1 MKYGLIGEKLG
12 HSFSKEIHEQLANY
26 KYELVEIA
34 KSDINKFMEEK
45 DFVAINVTIPYK
57 ETVIPYLSYIDP
69 VAKEIG
75 AVNTIVNKNGKLYGY
90 NTDYLGLKTLIEKNN
105 INLKDK
111 KVLILGTGG
120 TSKTANTVVKML
132 KAREVV
138 FASINN
144 ETGTV
149 TYEEAVKYHND
160 TEVII
165 NTTPC
170 GMYPNIENLIID
182 IESFKDLEAV
192 VDVIYN
198 PLLTKL
204 LLSAKKRGLKVAS
217 GLYMLVAQAV
227 YASGIFT
234 DITIDERIIDVIYN
248 KIKASKENVI
258 LIGMPTCGKTTIG
271 KILSEILG
279 KTFVDTDVEI
289 EKVIKMPIKEFL
301 NPTTEKEFREIE
313 HQVVV
318 KLARLNNQI
327 ISTGGGVG
335 TRSDNVDA
343 LKANGKVIFIDRP
356 LELLGVSDDRP
367 LSSNRKDLEVL
378 YNKRYPLYLKE
389 ADVVIKNDK
398 MLKDAIN
405 KILEEVKA

>member
-12 HSFSKEIHEQLANY
+12 HSFSKEIHEELADY
-26 KYELVEIA
+26 QYELVEVA

-45 DFVAINVTIPYK
+45 DFMAINVTIPYK

-90 NTDYLGLKTLIEKNN
+90 NTDYLGLKSLIEKNDIN
-105 INLKDK
+105 IKNK

-120 TSKTANTVVKML
+120 TSKTANTVVRML
-132 KAREVV
+132 GAREVV
-138 FASINN
+138 FVSINN
-144 ETGTV
+144 EKNTV
-149 TYEEAVKYHND
+149 TYDEAIKYHND
-160 TEVII
+160 AEVII

-170 GMYPNIENLIID
+170 GMYPNIDNLIID
-182 IESFKDLEAV
+182 ISSFKLLEAV

-204 LLSAKKRGLKVAS
+204 LLNTKKRGLKFAS

-227 YASGIFT
+227 YASGIFINKVF
-234 DITIDERIIDVIYN
+234 DIAVIDKIYN
-248 KIKASKENVI
+248 KIKSSKENVI

-271 KILSEILG
+271 KVLSKNLG
-279 KTFVDTDVEI
+279 KKFVDTDSEV
-289 EKVIKMPIKEFL
+289 EKVLKMPIKEFL
-301 NPTTEKEFREIE
+301 NTGNEKEFREIE

-318 KLARLNNQI
+318 DLAKINNQV

-335 TRSDNVDA
+335 IRTDNVDV
-343 LKANGKVIFIDRP
+343 LKANGIVIFIDRP
-356 LELLGVSDDRP
+356 LELLGVSNDRP
-367 LSSNRKDLEVL
+367 LSSNKKDLEAL

-389 ADVVIKNDK
+389 ADIVIKNDK
-398 MLKDAIN
+398 SLEDVIN
-405 KILEEVKA
+405 KILEEVKV